1 MKKSILSNNIIQ
13 QIGFGLTA
21 AALIGSYC
29 VCACAALGQGLLSV
43 VLCCAVCFFVSLK
56 VKNGVY
62 APDAFLLVPMFYTFS
77 VLSPVSACI
86 SVLSGSFVFI
96 GLRKILKGRKIPDA
110 VITGAALSLAV
121 GVTILLTNHYFGIGA
136 TGETPFE
143 MLKSFRSLGFHP
155 NFRGLLYGTITLFT
169 MITYPFKFRKLNKYI
184 PAEFITILIPFI
196 LNLFLNPQQE
206 LTTINE
212 TEFLSVT
219 DTLKNSSAFFTDFS
233 ASEIPLIIK
242 TALATGVI
250 LFGYSTFDNSSDNNS
265 VFIAN
270 ALSGGLSGLP
280 VRRFSVRGYGKIS
293 AVTAFAVTVV
303 SVLIFPNLFSR
314 LPLHCAG
321 SMLIVSAWQSV
332 PYKSLAEVFKK
343 KDVISVFI
351 FALCTVPFIS
361 SDIFTAVIVYL
372 IIMVIYNKK
381 SPLLKERSGT
391 NEN

>member
-1 MKKSILSNNIIQ
+1 MKNSILRNNIIQ

-43 VLCCAVCFFVSLK
+43 LLCCAVCVFVSLK
-56 VKNGVY
+56 LKNGVY
-62 APDAFLLVPMFYTFS
+62 APDAFLLLPMFYIFS

-86 SVLSGSFVFI
+86 SVLSGAFVFI
-96 GLRKILKGRKIPDA
+96 GLRKILKDRKIPDA
-110 VITGAALSLAV
+110 VITGAVLSLAV

-184 PAEFITILIPFI
+184 PAEFITVLIPFI
-196 LNLFLNPQQE
+196 LNLFLNPQKE

-212 TEFLSVT
+212 AEFLSVT
-219 DTLKNSSAFFTDFS
+219 ETLKNASLYFTEFS

-242 TALATGVI
+242 NALALGVI
-250 LFGYSTFDNSSDNNS
+250 LFGYSSFNNSSDNNS
-265 VFIAN
+265 MFIAN

-314 LPLHCAG
+314 LPMHCVG

-332 PYKSLAEVFKK
+332 PYKSLAGVFRK
-343 KDVISVFI
+343 KDVISIFI

-372 IIMVIYNKK
+372 IITVICNKK
-381 SPLLKERSGT
+381 SPLLKERSGI

>member
-1 MKKSILSNNIIQ
+1 MKKSMLNNNTTK
-13 QIGFGLTA
+13 QIGFGLTT
-21 AALIGSYC
+21 AALVGSYC
-29 VCACAALGQGLLSV
+29 VCVCAALGQGLLSV
-43 VLCCAVCFFVSLK
+43 LLCCAVCFSVSLK
-56 VKNGVY
+56 LKNGVY
-62 APDAFLLVPMFYTFS
+62 SPDAFLLVPMFYIFS

-96 GLRKILKGRKIPDA
+96 GLSKILKDRKIPDA
-110 VITGAALSLAV
+110 VITGATLNLAI

-196 LNLFLNPQQE
+196 LNLFLNPQKE

-212 TEFLSVT
+212 AEFLSVT
-219 DTLKNSSAFFTDFS
+219 ETLKNSSVYFTDFS

-242 TALATGVI
+242 NAVALGVI
-250 LFGYSTFDNSSDNNS
+250 LFGYSSFDNSSDNNS
-265 VFIAN
+265 MFIAN

-280 VRRFSVRGYGKIS
+280 VRRFSVRGYEKIS
-293 AVTAFAVTVV
+293 AVTAFILIVV
-303 SVLIFPNLFSR
+303 SILIFPNLFSR
-314 LPLHCAG
+314 LPMHCVG

-332 PYKSLAEVFKK
+332 PYKTLAGVFKK
-343 KDVISVFI
+343 KDVISIFI
-351 FALCTVPFIS
+351 FALCTIPFIS
-361 SDIFTAVIVYL
+361 SDIFTAVIIYL

-391 NEN
+391 SEN

>member
-1 MKKSILSNNIIQ
+1 MKKSMLNNNTTK

-21 AALIGSYC
+21 AALVVSYC
-29 VCACAALGQGLLSV
+29 VCVCAALGQGLLSV
-43 VLCCAVCFFVSLK
+43 LLCCAVCFSVSLK
-56 VKNGVY
+56 LKNGVY
-62 APDAFLLVPMFYTFS
+62 SPDAFLLVPLFYIFS
-77 VLSPVSACI
+77 VLSPVSVCI

-96 GLRKILKGRKIPDA
+96 GLRKFLNDRKIPDA
-110 VITGAALSLAV
+110 IITGATLSLAI

-196 LNLFLNPQQE
+196 LNLFLNPQKE

-212 TEFLSVT
+212 AEFLSVT
-219 DTLKNSSAFFTDFS
+219 ETLKNSSVYFTDFS

-242 TALATGVI
+242 NAVALGVI
-250 LFGYSTFDNSSDNNS
+250 LFGYSSFDNSSDNNGM
-265 VFIAN
+265 FIAN

-280 VRRFSVRGYGKIS
+280 VRKFSVRGYEKIS
-293 AVTAFAVTVV
+293 AVTAFILIVV
-303 SVLIFPNLFSR
+303 SILIFPNLFSR
-314 LPLHCAG
+314 LPMHCVG

-332 PYKSLAEVFKK
+332 PYKTLAGVFKK
-343 KDVISVFI
+343 KDVISIFI

-361 SDIFTAVIVYL
+361 SDIFTAVIIYL
-372 IIMVIYNKK
+372 IITVIYNKK

>member
-1 MKKSILSNNIIQ
+1 MKKSMLNNNTTKH
-13 QIGFGLTA
+13 IGFGLTA
-21 AALIGSYC
+21 AALVVSYC
-29 VCACAALGQGLLSV
+29 VCVCAALGQGLLSV
-43 VLCCAVCFFVSLK
+43 LLCCAVCFSVSLK
-56 VKNGVY
+56 LKNGVY
-62 APDAFLLVPMFYTFS
+62 APDAFLLVPMFYIFS

-96 GLRKILKGRKIPDA
+96 GLSKILKDRKIPHA
-110 VITGAALSLAV
+110 VITGATLSLAI

-196 LNLFLNPQQE
+196 LNLFLNPQKE

-212 TEFLSVT
+212 AEFLSVT
-219 DTLKNSSAFFTDFS
+219 ETLKNSSVYFTDFS

-242 TALATGVI
+242 NAVALGVI
-250 LFGYSTFDNSSDNNS
+250 LFGYSSFDNSSDNNGM
-265 VFIAN
+265 FIAN

-280 VRRFSVRGYGKIS
+280 VRRFSVRGYEKIS
-293 AVTAFAVTVV
+293 AVTAFILIVV
-303 SVLIFPNLFSR
+303 SILIFPNLFSR
-314 LPLHCAG
+314 LPMHCVG

-332 PYKSLAEVFKK
+332 PYKTLAGVFKK
-343 KDVISVFI
+343 KDVISIFI

-361 SDIFTAVIVYL
+361 SDIFTAVIIYL
-372 IIMVIYNKK
+372 IITVIYNKK

>member
-21 AALIGSYC
+21 AALVGSYC
-29 VCACAALGQGLLSV
+29 VCVCAALGQGLLSV
-43 VLCCAVCFFVSLK
+43 LLCCSVCFFVSLK
-56 VKNGVY
+56 LKNGVY
-62 APDAFLLVPMFYTFS
+62 APDAFLLVPMFYIFS

-96 GLRKILKGRKIPDA
+96 GLNKILKDRKIPDA
-110 VITGAALSLAV
+110 VITGATLSLAI
-121 GVTILLTNHYFGIGA
+121 GVTILFTNHYFGIGA

-196 LNLFLNPQQE
+196 LNLFLNPQKE

-212 TEFLSVT
+212 AEFLSVT
-219 DTLKNSSAFFTDFS
+219 ETLKNSSVYFTDFS

-242 TALATGVI
+242 NAVALGVI
-250 LFGYSTFDNSSDNNS
+250 LFGYSSFDNSSDNNGM
-265 VFIAN
+265 FIAN

-332 PYKSLAEVFKK
+332 PYKSLAGVFKK
-343 KDVISVFI
+343 KDVISIFI

-381 SPLLKERSGT
+381 SPLLKERSGI

>member
-1 MKKSILSNNIIQ
+1 MKNSILSNNIIQ

-43 VLCCAVCFFVSLK
+43 LLCCVVCIFVSLK

-96 GLRKILKGRKIPDA
+96 GLRKILKDRKIPDA
-110 VITGAALSLAV
+110 VVTGAALSLAV

-233 ASEIPLIIK
+233 VSEIPLIIK
-242 TALATGVI
+242 TALSTGVI
-250 LFGYSTFDNSSDNNS
+250 LFGYSSFNNSSNNNS
-265 VFIAN
+265 MFIAN

-293 AVTAFAVTVV
+293 AVTAFVVIVV

-321 SMLIVSAWQSV
+321 SMLIVSAWQNV
-332 PYKSLAEVFKK
+332 PYKSLAGVFKK
-343 KDVISVFI
+343 KDVISIFI

-381 SPLLKERSGT
+381 SPLLKERSGI